1 VASPVWFGSTTT
13 ASMSSVPK
21 TASGRGERVE
31 GERVRVKLRRET
43 VSIDEVG

>member
-1 VASPVWFGSTTT
+1 MA
-13 ASMSSVPK
+13 SVPK